1 MAASE
6 SPGRGMGRASS
17 KKKEKKT
24 RKAPRAAAAS
34 SPPESG
40 TPSPA
45 VKQEAAR
52 ERIAGML
59 ALGVL
64 VAVSYAPAVLWGGFV
79 WDDRVITEAPPIRD
93 AGGLWSIWFSP
104 SDLEFWEGHYWPLVY
119 TTFWL
124 EHKLWDFAPAG
135 YHAVNVLLHAANTLL
150 LWRLLLRLAVPGAWV
165 VAAVFAVHPLHVESV
180 AWVLERKDVLSAL
193 FYLAAFWTWVR
204 FVEEP
209 HAKARTRR
217 YVLTLA
223 LFVLGMLSK
232 SVVVTLPAA
241 LLIRQWWQRGRATG
255 ADLVRLAPFFVVGV
269 VIAAADTAF
278 YRSKEVV
285 SFDYSLVERVQI
297 AAHALWFY
305 VGKLLWP
312 IDLAVIYPHW
322 EVGVADPSAWGY
334 FLASVA
340 VAAALWFLQGRVGR
354 GPLAGALFFAVT
366 LSPVLGFVDFGY
378 MQFSFVAD
386 RYQYLAGIGV
396 IAVVVGSAAYW
407 GGRLPGRMQWGAA
420 GTVAVVLLIL
430 GTLTWRQ
437 AGIYRDNV
445 TFYTHI
451 LTHNPTARSAQ
462 YNLGNAL
469 ITAQRP
475 EEALAAFRI
484 ATAQR
489 PDSVDAHSNTG
500 RALMDLNRLDEAAE
514 RLQHALKMDPRHTVS
529 LQNLALVRI
538 RQQRHEEAL
547 DIYGR
552 LLEIAPRHVGGHSGM
567 GIALHYLGRTDE
579 ALQSVDRALALDPTY
594 AEALVNR
601 ELMPQVRAHAD
612 AGLARMERGRL
623 DEAEQHLRYV
633 RQIDPAYTPALQ
645 NLALLQ
651 LQRQRY
657 DEALALYRRL
667 VEMNPDHAE
676 AHSGMGVA
684 LYYLD
689 RVEDALAS
697 LDRALALDPTLEAAR
712 TNRDAM
718 RQSLQPSGP

>member
-1 MAASE
+1 
-6 SPGRGMGRASS
+6 MGRARS
-17 KKKEKKT
+17 KKKAKKT
-24 RKAPRAAAAS
+24 RTAARSAS
-34 SPPESG
+34 ASVPPEKTAPPAAG
-40 TPSPA
+40 RPS
-45 VKQEAAR
+45 VR
-52 ERIAGML
+52 VRVLGML

-79 WDDRVITEAPPIRD
+79 WDDRVITEAPPIRNWN
-93 AGGLWSIWFSP
+93 GLWSIWFSP

-124 EHKLWDFAPAG
+124 EHKLWGFAPAG
-135 YHAVNVLLHAANTLL
+135 YHAVNVLLHGANTLL
-150 LWRLLLRLAVPGAWV
+150 LWHVLLRLAVPGAWI

-193 FYLAAFWTWVR
+193 FYLAAFWTWDR
-204 FVEEP
+204 FVDEP
-209 HAKARTRR
+209 YAKGRMRR
-217 YVLTLA
+217 YVSTLA
-223 LFVLGMLSK
+223 LFMLGMLSK
-232 SVVVTLPAA
+232 SIVVTLPAA
-241 LLIRQWWQRGRATG
+241 LLIRQWWKRGRVVI
-255 ADLVRLAPFFVVGV
+255 ADLIRLVPFFAVGLA
-269 VIAAADTAF
+269 IAAADTSF
-278 YRSKEVV
+278 YRSKEAI
-285 SFDYSLVERVQI
+285 SFDYLLIERVLI

-312 IDLAVIYPHW
+312 AGLAVIYPHW
-322 EVGVADPSAWGY
+322 EVRVADPLAWGY
-334 FLASVA
+334 VA
-340 VAAALWFLQGRVGR
+340 AAVTAGAALWFLRHRIGR
-354 GPLAGALFFAVT
+354 GPLAGALFFTIT
-366 LSPVLGFVDFGY
+366 LAPVLGLVDFGY

-396 IAVVVGSAAYW
+396 ITVIVGSAAACFLHLVAPSYSPTE
-407 GGRLPGRMQWGAA
+407 GFHSDRLPTAAKWEMVGA
-420 GTVAVVLLIL
+420 VSVLLIVL
-430 GTLTWRQ
+430 GVLTWRQ

-451 LTHNPTARSAQ
+451 LAHNPTARSAQ

-484 ATAQR
+484 ATAQQ

-500 RALMDLNRLDEAAE
+500 RALMDLGRLDEAAE
-514 RLQHALKMDPRHTVS
+514 RLRHALEMDPRHKVS
-529 LQNLALVRI
+529 LQNLALVRV
-538 RQQRHEEAL
+538 RQHRPAEAL
-547 DIYGR
+547 DIYRR
-552 LLEIAPRHVGGHSGM
+552 LLEIDPRHVGGHSGM

-601 ELMPQVRAHAD
+601 ELMPQVRSHAD
-612 AGLARMERGRL
+612 AGRALMEQGRL

-633 RQIDPAYTPALQ
+633 LQIDPAYTPALQ

-651 LQRQRY
+651 LRRQRY

-676 AHSGMGVA
+676 AHSGLGVA
-684 LYYLD
+684 LYSLGS
-689 RVEDALAS
+689 VEEALES
-697 LDRALALDPTLEAAR
+697 LDRALSLDPTLEEAR
-712 TNRDAM
+712 ANREAM
-718 RQSLQPSGP
+718 R

>member
-1 MAASE
+1 
-6 SPGRGMGRASS
+6 
-17 KKKEKKT
+17 
-24 RKAPRAAAAS
+24 
-34 SPPESG
+34 
-40 TPSPA
+40 
-45 VKQEAAR
+45 
-52 ERIAGML
+52 ML

-79 WDDRVITEAPPIRD
+79 WDDRVITEAPPIRNWN
-93 AGGLWSIWFSP
+93 GLWSIWFSP

-124 EHKLWDFAPAG
+124 EHKLWGFAPAG

-150 LWRLLLRLAVPGAWV
+150 LWHVLRRLAVPGAWV
-165 VAAVFAVHPLHVESV
+165 VAVVFAVHPLHVESV

-193 FYLAAFWTWVR
+193 FYLAAFWTWDR
-204 FVEEP
+204 FAEEP
-209 HAKARTRR
+209 YAKSRTRR

-232 SVVVTLPAA
+232 SIVVTLPAA
-241 LLIRQWWQRGRATG
+241 LLIRQWWKRGRVVT
-255 ADLVRLAPFFVVGV
+255 ADLIRLVPFFAVGLA
-269 VIAAADTAF
+269 IAAADTSF
-278 YRSKEVV
+278 YRSKDAI
-285 SFDYSLVERVQI
+285 SFDYTLIERVLI

-312 IDLAVIYPHW
+312 TGLAVIYPHW
-322 EVGVADPSAWGY
+322 EVRVADPLAWGY
-334 FLASVA
+334 VA
-340 VAAALWFLQGRVGR
+340 AAVTAGAALWFLRHRIGR

-366 LSPVLGFVDFGY
+366 LAPVLGLVDFGY

-396 IAVVVGSAAYW
+396 ITVIVGSAAACFLRLVVPSRSPTE
-407 GGRLPGRMQWGAA
+407 GFPSDRLPTAAKWGMV
-420 GTVAVVLLIL
+420 GAVSVLLIVL
-430 GTLTWRQ
+430 GVLTWRQ

-451 LTHNPTARSAQ
+451 LAHNPTARSAQ
-462 YNLGNAL
+462 YNLGHAL

-484 ATAQR
+484 ATAQQ

-500 RALMDLNRLDEAAE
+500 RALMDLARLDEAAD
-514 RLQHALKMDPRHTVS
+514 RLRHALEMDPRHKVS
-529 LQNLALVRI
+529 LQNLALVRV
-538 RQQRHEEAL
+538 RQHRPEEAL
-547 DIYGR
+547 DIYRR
-552 LLEIAPRHVGGHSGM
+552 LLEIDPRHVGGHSGM

-601 ELMPQVRAHAD
+601 ELMPQVRSHAD
-612 AGLARMERGRL
+612 AGRALMEQERL

-633 RQIDPAYTPALQ
+633 LQIDPAYTPALQ

-651 LQRQRY
+651 LRRQRY
-657 DEALALYRRL
+657 DEALTLYRRL
-667 VEMNPDHAE
+667 VEMNPAHAE
-676 AHSGMGVA
+676 AHSGLGVA
-684 LYYLD
+684 LYSLGS
-689 RVEDALAS
+689 VEEALES
-697 LDRALALDPTLEAAR
+697 LDRALSLDPTLEEAR
-712 TNRDAM
+712 TNREAM
-718 RQSLQPSGP
+718 RQSALASEP